1 MTRGQRNNNP
11 LNIRKGNNWKGE
23 HPTQSDTE
31 FEVFVSPEYGFRAAF
46 RIIHNGFKATPP
58 RNTIRQIV
66 GRWAPPNENNTERYI
81 NIVSTRTG
89 IHPDTV
95 LSYHNK
101 ATMIDIVLAMAH
113 VETGVHYDRSTCQN
127 GYMME
132 AL

>member
-1 MTRGQRNNNP
+1 MTRGQRNHNP

-23 HPTQSDTE
+23 HPTQKDDE
-31 FEVFVSPEYGFRAAF
+31 FEVFVSDEYGFRAAF

-89 IHPDTV
+89 IHPDTE

-113 VETGVHYDRSTCQN
+113 VETGVHYDRSKCQN